1 MLMNGPVY
9 TEIENNRIYITSVMT
24 DRERCKQIP
33 GSRWDKDAKKWHVP
47 ISWASCKVLRS
58 TFMDRLQI
66 GPALMEWAKK
76 EVSERIQPSVALRD
90 ALTVSDPGGLPNG
103 LYSFQQAGAQFLITA
118 GSALLGD
125 PMGAGK
131 TVQVI
136 AAASAVNALPMLVI
150 CPNSMKRTWGRE
162 VNKWWPGVPVYIV
175 EGTAAQRAKIFA
187 TAADNPGVVIINWE
201 SVRLHSRLAPY
212 GSIALTDKEK
222 EPKQLNQI
230 PFKLVV
236 ADEAH
241 RMKDPKSKQTRAVWA
256 VGHSPSVYY
265 RWALTGTPL
274 TNKPDTLWPLLHFLS
289 PQEWPGKTAFVD
301 RYCLSSLNV
310 WGGLEVFGIN
320 PNTEKEF
327 FDIFDPRFRRMPKE
341 VILPQLP
348 PIVNEVRYVEM
359 TKKQAEAYKSMVEN
373 LCSVDSTGEL
383 VVASNPI
390 SQLTRCTQYASAYL
404 EIDDNGNALLS
415 DPSCKLDQLMEDLE
429 DIAEPVVVFA
439 QSRQLIEMASARL
452 EKANIPHTVVKG
464 GQTNDQRQNAI
475 DSFQNGGVNVILVV
489 IAAGGVGI
497 TLTRSR
503 IAIFLQRSWSNVDQQ
518 QAIGRVH
525 RIGSEVHESVVI
537 LNYVTSGTIEE
548 GQLAVL
554 SGKADSLEE
563 IVRDKDAIRRLMTG
577 EMP

>member
-1 MLMNGPVY
+1 MNGPVFSD
-9 TEIENNRIYITSVMT
+9 IENNRIYITSEIT
-24 DRERCKQIP
+24 DRERCKLVP
-33 GSRWDKDAKKWHVP
+33 GCRWNKDKKYWHFP
-47 ISWASCKVLRS
+47 ISWSTCKVLRS
-58 TFMDRLQI
+58 VFGDRLQI
-66 GPALMEWAKK
+66 GPTLMEWAKK
-76 EVSERIQPSVALRD
+76 EVSERIAPSVALRD
-90 ALTVSDPGGLPNG
+90 AMTISDPGGLIPH
-103 LYSFQQAGAQFLITA
+103 LYPFQQAGAHFLMTA
-118 GSALLGD
+118 KQALLGD

-131 TVQVI
+131 TVQTI
-136 AAASAVNALPMLVI
+136 AALTAVSAWPALVI
-150 CPNSMKRTWGRE
+150 CPNSMKRTWARE
-162 VNKWWPGVPVYIV
+162 VEKWSPGVPVFIV
-175 EGTAAQRAKIFA
+175 EGTAAKRNQILAQ
-187 TAADNPGVVIINWE
+187 AADNPGVVIINWE

-230 PFKLVV
+230 PFKAVV

-241 RMKDPKSKQTRAVWA
+241 KMKDPKSKQTRAVWA
-256 VGHSPSVYY
+256 VAHNPMVMY
-265 RWALTGTPL
+265 RWALSGTPL
-274 TNKPDTLWPLLHFLS
+274 TNKPDTLWPILHFMNAA
-289 PQEWPGKTAFVD
+289 EWPSKTAFVN

-348 PIVNEVRYVEM
+348 PIVMETRYVEM
-359 TKKQAEAYKSMVEN
+359 NPKQRKAYESMVEHLMAYDAN
-373 LCSVDSTGEL
+373 GEM

-404 EIDDNGNALLS
+404 EVNEDGSARLS

-429 DIAEPVVVFA
+429 DISEPVVVFA
-439 QSRQLIEMASARL
+439 VSRQLIDMASNRL
-452 EKANIPHTVVKG
+452 DKAGIKHSVVKG

-475 DSFQNGGVNVILVV
+475 DSFQQGDVDVILVV
-489 IAAGGVGI
+489 IAAGGIGI

-525 RIGSEVHESVVI
+525 RIGSEVHDSVVI
-537 LNYVTSGTIEE
+537 LNYVTQGTIEE
-548 GQLAVL
+548 GQLQVL
-554 SGKADSLEE
+554 DGKALSLEE
-563 IVRDKDAIRRLMTG
+563 IVRDQTAIKKLMRG
-577 EMP
+577 ETP

>member
-1 MLMNGPVY
+1 MYGPVY
-9 TEIENNRIYITSVMT
+9 CEIESNRIYITSQMT
-24 DRERCKQIP
+24 DREKCKQIP
-33 GSRWDKDAKKWHVP
+33 GCRWDKDKKMWHAPV
-47 ISWASCKVLRS
+47 SWATCKVLRS

-66 GPALMEWAKK
+66 GPTLMEWAKL
-76 EVSERIQPSVALRD
+76 EVTERIAPSVALRD
-90 ALTVSDPGGLPNG
+90 ALTVSDPGGLVAG
-103 LYSFQQAGAQFLITA
+103 LYSFQQAGAHFLITA
-118 GSALLGD
+118 KHALLGD

-136 AAASAVNALPMLVI
+136 AAAQAVNALPMLVI

-162 VNKWWPGVPVYIV
+162 VQKWWPGVPVYIV
-175 EGTAAQRAKIFA
+175 EGTAAKRAKIFA
-187 TAADNPGVVIINWE
+187 DAADNPGVVIMNWE

-256 VGHSPSVYY
+256 VGHNSTVMY
-265 RWALTGTPL
+265 RWAMSGTPL
-274 TNKPDTLWPLLHFLS
+274 TNKPDTLWPILHFLN
-289 PQEWPGKTAFVD
+289 PNEWPGKTAYVD

-320 PNTEKEF
+320 PNTAAEF
-327 FDIFDPRFRRMPKE
+327 YDIFDPRFRRMPKE
-341 VILPQLP
+341 IILPQLP
-348 PIVNEVRYVEM
+348 PIVHETRHVEM
-359 TKKQAEAYKSMVEN
+359 TKKQADAYKAMVED
-373 LCSVDSTGEL
+373 LCAVDSNGEMI
-383 VVASNPI
+383 VASNPI
-390 SQLTRCTQYASAYL
+390 SQLTRCTQFASAYL
-404 EIDDNGNALLS
+404 EVQDDGSARLC
-415 DPSCKLDQLMEDLE
+415 DPSCKLDLLMEDLE
-429 DIAEPVVVFA
+429 DISEPVVVFA
-439 QSRQLIEMASARL
+439 VSRQLIDMASARL
-452 EKANIPHTVVKG
+452 EKAGVRHSVVKG
-464 GQTNDQRQNAI
+464 GQSNDQRQNAI
-475 DSFQNGGVNVILVV
+475 DDFQNGKVDVILVV

-525 RIGSEVHESVVI
+525 RIGSEIHESVVV
-537 LNYVTSGTIEE
+537 LDYVTQGTIEE

-554 SGKADSLEE
+554 AGKADSLEE
-563 IVRDKDAIRRLMTG
+563 IIRDKDAIRRLMNG